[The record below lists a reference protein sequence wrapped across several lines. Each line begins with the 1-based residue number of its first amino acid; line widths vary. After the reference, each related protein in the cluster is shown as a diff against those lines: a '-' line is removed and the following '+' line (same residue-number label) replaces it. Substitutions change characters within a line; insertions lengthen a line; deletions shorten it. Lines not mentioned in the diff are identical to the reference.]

1 MKFKNQIFLSLLGI
15 ILCMTWCLPN
25 QDPIEEN
32 EKDQKTITL
41 SDTEL
46 SKLSYILQGVMD
58 FSNDEENQ
66 RNTPLKTD
74 EQKGKLV
81 FNFLNANYMDKY
93 EEQREHQ
100 ETDGYPYF
108 EDTFIENKGDSHDGV
123 FPIDINKS
131 VKIQYQKSDIDTIL
145 KEVIGSTIKDW
156 KNINKEGMILSGD
169 VFILYTYKYYGEDLI
184 GNKGRWTYFT
194 IDQIQKT
201 NENEIIV
208 DATYQDDAFIED
220 TNCKLSYKITE
231 NPQSFYGYTIN
242 AYRYQ
247 WCKYSDQFSR
257 ITQPL
262 LYGII
267 NGIYTDEKELKDL
280 KSVEIN
286 IDLDHDGVNE
296 YFKIGPD
303 SPNGTT
309 ILGVYG
315 TQGENFI
322 YDFKSDITDAY
333 NDLLDGLFA
342 EIYFENID
350 EEPNLEVII
359 MIGDKKTRSEINIY
373 KVQNQE
379 FKNVWHLNGKSYG
392 DYESQTQTLHLPYS
406 NNGECKQ
413 YKLINGEM
421 KEQS

>member
-1 MKFKNQIFLSLLGI
+1 
-15 ILCMTWCLPN
+15 MTWCLPN

-41 SDTEL
+41 SDTENN
-46 SKLSYILQGVMD
+46 KLSYILQGVMD

-231 NPQSFYGYTIN
+231 NPHSFYGYTIN

-267 NGIYTDEKELKDL
+267 NGIYTDAKELKEL

>member
-1 MKFKNQIFLSLLGI
+1 
-15 ILCMTWCLPN
+15 MTWCLPN
-25 QDPIEEN
+25 KDPIKEN

-41 SDTEL
+41 SDTENN
-46 SKLSYILQGVMD
+46 KLSYILQGIMD
-58 FSNDEENQ
+58 FPNDEENQ

-100 ETDGYPYF
+100 ETDVYPYF

-123 FPIDINKS
+123 FSIDINKS

-373 KVQNQE
+373 KVQTQE